1 MFCHLPSDCIN
12 TPDSAPAQPPT
23 YPSPR
28 TGAPVTWPEFLLLWS
43 TEIDRLA
50 GGGEHGLFLST
61 YLLGLHHQARLMG
74 ATGPAD
80 HTTKAQAEADRQAA
94 WIRALEAEASHWE
107 LGPDPDCDLG
117 DWGGHPD
124 EAARQG
130 WYVSDP
136 ADDTYIN

>member
-1 MFCHLPSDCIN
+1 MSDCIN

-28 TGAPVTWPEFLLLWS
+28 TGAPVTWPEFLRLWAA
-43 TEIDRLA
+43 EIDRLA

-74 ATGPAD
+74 ATSPAD

-94 WIRALEAEASHWE
+94 YLRALEATERD
-107 LGPDPDCDLG
+107 PDPDCVLG

-124 EAARQG
+124 EAALRG
-130 WYVSDP
+130 WIASSP
-136 ADDTYIN
+136 DDETCIN